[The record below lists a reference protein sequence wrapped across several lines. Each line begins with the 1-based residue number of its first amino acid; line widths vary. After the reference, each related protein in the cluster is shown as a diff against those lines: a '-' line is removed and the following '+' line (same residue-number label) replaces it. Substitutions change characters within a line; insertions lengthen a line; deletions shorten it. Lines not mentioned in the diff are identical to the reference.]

1 MYIGKTL
8 FAQIMDFIPWTS
20 FGRIVARYRG
30 NARVRSL
37 PCTEQ
42 FRVMAFAQ
50 MTWRESLRDIEACL
64 SAQSAKLYHMGLRKA
79 VARSTLADA
88 NESRD
93 WRIWADFAQVL
104 IRKAR
109 ELYAAEPLEL
119 ELSDTVYA
127 LDSTTIDLCLS
138 VFPWAN
144 FRSTKGCSK
153 NPQPPGLA
161 LCHSEF
167 HSH

>member
-42 FRVMAFAQ
+42 FRVTAFAQ

-64 SAQSAKLYHMGLRKA
+64 SVQSAKLYHMGLRKA
-79 VARSTLADA
+79 VARSTLVDAD
-88 NESRD
+88 ESRD

-109 ELYAAEPLEL
+109 NLYATEPAAAGAFEHGLG
-119 ELSDTVYA
+119 LSRRQVWRFGP
-127 LDSTTIDLCLS
+127 LRRMLK
-138 VFPWAN
+138 
-144 FRSTKGCSK
+144 R
-153 NPQPPGLA
+153 
-161 LCHSEF
+161 
-167 HSH
+167 

>member
-64 SAQSAKLYHMGLRKA
+64 SAGGIKRSLLFWTSRVDGALRPPKRWRLVVAASA
-79 VARSTLADA
+79 
-88 NESRD
+88 
-93 WRIWADFAQVL
+93 
-104 IRKAR
+104 
-109 ELYAAEPLEL
+109 
-119 ELSDTVYA
+119 
-127 LDSTTIDLCLS
+127 
-138 VFPWAN
+138 
-144 FRSTKGCSK
+144 
-153 NPQPPGLA
+153 
-161 LCHSEF
+161 
-167 HSH
+167 

>member
-50 MTWRESLRDIEACL
+50 MTCGQFPQFGPRRFP
-64 SAQSAKLYHMGLRKA
+64 GLR
-79 VARSTLADA
+79 
-88 NESRD
+88 
-93 WRIWADFAQVL
+93 
-104 IRKAR
+104 
-109 ELYAAEPLEL
+109 
-119 ELSDTVYA
+119 
-127 LDSTTIDLCLS
+127 TT
-138 VFPWAN
+138 
-144 FRSTKGCSK
+144 
-153 NPQPPGLA
+153 
-161 LCHSEF
+161 
-167 HSH
+167 

>member
-50 MTWRESLRDIEACL
+50 MTWRESLRNIEACL
-64 SAQSAKLYHMGLRKA
+64 SVQSAKLYHMGLRKA

-93 WRIWADFAQVL
+93 CRNGQISRKSSFA
-104 IRKAR
+104 KR
-109 ELYAAEPLEL
+109 ETCMLPSR
-119 ELSDTVYA
+119 LSWSSRTP
-127 LDSTTIDLCLS
+127 STLWTPQRSIC
-138 VFPWAN
+138 VF
-144 FRSTKGCSK
+144 RCSRGLTFVRRG
-153 NPQPPGLA
+153 PQ
-161 LCHSEF
+161 
-167 HSH
+167 

>member
-1 MYIGKTL
+1 MYFGKTL

-50 MTWRESLRDIEACL
+50 MTWRERLRVCL
-64 SAQSAKLYHMGLRKA
+64 SVQSAKLYHMGLRRA
-79 VARSTLADA
+79 VARSTLVDAD
-88 NESRD
+88 ESRD

-109 ELYAAEPLEL
+109 NLYATEPAAAGAFEHGLG
-119 ELSDTVYA
+119 LSRRQVWRFGP
-127 LDSTTIDLCLS
+127 LRRMLK
-138 VFPWAN
+138 
-144 FRSTKGCSK
+144 R
-153 NPQPPGLA
+153 
-161 LCHSEF
+161 
-167 HSH
+167 